1 MKRLWRTVLVVA
13 WALGLMAQEPDRSL
27 RPQQA
32 EVPPVAGEA
41 RTALIIGNGA
51 YHSAPLKNPVQD
63 ARGMADALRKGG
75 LRGTLLEN
83 ATRSRM
89 VQAIR
94 DFGQTIQGGGV
105 GLLYYAGHGMQVK
118 GKNYLVPVDADLA
131 SEDEVP
137 YNTLD
142 ADAILAKMESA
153 RNRLNI
159 LILDACR
166 NNPFARSFRSSAQGL
181 AQMDAPA
188 GSYIAFAT
196 SPGRTAADGTG
207 SHGLY
212 TQHLLDQLARPG
224 IKVEDVFKR
233 VRASV
238 MRDSQQQQVPWES
251 SSITGDFYFV
261 PGALAETP
269 LVNVPPVGATLTL
282 LDRCMAARGGTQSWQ
297 AVRTLRTKGRLPV
310 DGTEMPFTRD
320 ESRGG
325 FLRTESPVIEKG
337 EKALVVMVL
346 NGNQAV
352 GLVQSRDR
360 SKVLD
365 PPTAMN
371 ELEAQMV
378 KNLLGLSDPL
388 LAAAEGNARWEEA
401 GASFADGR
409 SLRQLRVQ
417 TTEGQEFVFGIDG
430 ATFLPA
436 RVHARYRAGED
447 TMEQDFRL
455 SAYQK
460 VGPLLMPFRLE
471 TLAKDTQTWILR
483 ENLEEVQLNH
493 SMPPDDV
500 RLPKV
505 KPPRVSSESATTDPA
520 RIRVAGKTWEV
531 LEGIWK
537 VEGDALIGTSSKKGG
552 QSHLIMDVGDQMP
565 NFSVECD
572 VECLSDWGWAGV
584 LARSSVVEGGARR
597 FREAT
602 SDIQAYAFNF
612 TIDKTFNVFRG
623 VKGFWSLVNPSW
635 TNWQPSP
642 RLGGRKTHVRWQCR
656 GKTFEIYADQTLIH
670 RFTDLE
676 LPRGSVAFALGEDAT
691 YRISNFTLRPL
702 P

>member
-1 MKRLWRTVLVVA
+1 MRLSAVFIPMLLLSLPMGAQDLDRT
-13 WALGLMAQEPDRSL
+13 L
-27 RPQQA
+27 RPQQG
-32 EVPPVAGEA
+32 AGPTTIAEA

-63 ARGMADALRKGG
+63 ARAMAEALRKCGF
-75 LRGTLLEN
+75 RVTLLED
-83 ATRSRM
+83 ATRMRM
-89 VQAIR
+89 VEALR
-94 DFGQTIQGGGV
+94 DFGVTIQGGGV

-118 GKNYLVPVDADLA
+118 GRNYLVPVDADLA

-142 ADAILAKMESA
+142 ADAVLAKMESA

-207 SHGLY
+207 THGLY
-212 TQHLLDQLARPG
+212 TQHLLDQLGRPG

-261 PGALAETP
+261 PGAPAEP
-269 LVNVPPVGATLTL
+269 PPVNPAPVGATL
-282 LDRCMAARGGTQSWQ
+282 LDRCMAARGGTQAWQ
-297 AVRTLRTKGRLPV
+297 AVRTLRTKGKWPM

-325 FLRTESPVIEKG
+325 FLRTESPVLEKG

-346 NGNQAV
+346 DGSQAV
-352 GLVQSRDR
+352 GLVQSGDR
-360 SKVLD
+360 SQVLE

-371 ELEAQMV
+371 GLEVQMM

-388 LAAAEGNARWEEA
+388 LAAAEGKARWEEA

-417 TTEGQEFVFGIDG
+417 TTDGQEFVFGIDG
-430 ATFLPA
+430 TTFLPA

-447 TMEQDFRL
+447 TVEQDFRL

-460 VGPLLMPFRLE
+460 VGPLLLPFRLE
-471 TLAKDTQTWILR
+471 LLAKETQTWIPR
-483 ENLEEVQLNH
+483 ENLEEVQLNP
-493 SMPPDDV
+493 SLAPDHF
-500 RLPKV
+500 RLPKFS
-505 KPPRVSSESATTDPA
+505 PGGPTDLATTDPA
-520 RIRVAGKTWEV
+520 RIRFAGRSWEV
-531 LEGIWK
+531 LEGTWR
-537 VEGDALIGTSSKKGG
+537 VEGDALIGASSKKGG
-552 QSHLIMDVGDQMP
+552 QAHLIMDMGLGMP
-565 NFSVECD
+565 NYSVECD
-572 VECLSDWGWAGV
+572 VECLSGWGWAGL
-584 LARSSVVEGGARR
+584 LARSSVFDGGGRR
-597 FREAT
+597 FRAAT

-612 TIDKTFNVFRG
+612 SIDKTFNVFRG
-623 VKGFWSLVNPSW
+623 VKGFWSLANPAW
-635 TNWQPSP
+635 TSWQPSP
-642 RLGGRKTHVRWQCR
+642 WLGGRKTHVRWQCA
-656 GKTFEIYADQTLIH
+656 GKTLEVYAGQTLLY

-691 YRISNFTLRPL
+691 YRISNFKFRPL